1 MTTKIEEKSGMS
13 TMRVI
18 STNFKK
24 TMLSEAFEEY
34 HIKNKICNL
43 SSATIKNYRE
53 GYERFA
59 KVIGS
64 DMLCEDVTVKIVD
77 LFTAKLIDEGL
88 KAASVNHCLRSIR
101 SFLYWCMAEG
111 YIHHFH
117 SQQRKDRFSYQKS
130 I

>member
-1 MTTKIEEKSGMS
+1 LRK
-13 TMRVI
+13 
-18 STNFKK
+18 
-24 TMLSEAFEEY
+24 LSDP
-34 HIKNKICNL
+34 I
-43 SSATIKNYRE
+43 
-53 GYERFA
+53 
-59 KVIGS
+59 
-64 DMLCEDVTVKIVD
+64 LCEDVTVKTVD